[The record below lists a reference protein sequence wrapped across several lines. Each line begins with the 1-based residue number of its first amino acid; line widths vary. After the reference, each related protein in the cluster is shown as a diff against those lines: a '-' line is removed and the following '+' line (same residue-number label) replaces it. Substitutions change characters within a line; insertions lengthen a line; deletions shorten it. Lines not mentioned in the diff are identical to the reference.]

1 MAFLKPIEINGTGVV
16 AEYWRLTHLQLDRV
30 AGVVE
35 TQLHG
40 YRDEAARRAGKAP
53 LQRLGFR
60 FAQDAMTDEGTLVI
74 DDLYR
79 AIRAQP
85 AGLDADGKALPPVFA
100 TAADV

>member
-16 AEYWRLTHLQLDRV
+16 AAYWRLTHLQIDRV
-30 AGVVE
+30 AGVLE

-40 YRDEAARRAGKAP
+40 YLDEAARRGGKAP
-53 LQRLGFR
+53 LQRLNFR
-60 FAQDAMTDEGTLVI
+60 FGQDAMDDPCRPAI

-85 AGLDADGKALPPVFA
+85 AGLDADGEALPPVFGTA
-100 TAADV
+100 TDI